1 MRAFLAPWDIFER
14 EAGTYDD
21 WYATPRGRRA
31 HMAECALLEWLLGHF
46 PGAGSVVEVGC
57 GTGHFTGWLGQRGLT
72 VVGLDRAPQMLR
84 QMRRR
89 APGIPCVLG
98 EARRLPFRDGAIDLV
113 ALITTLE
120 FLDERDVSLR
130 EAVRVAYRGL
140 MLVVLNRW
148 SVGALCRRCR
158 LRAGRGALLGRARD
172 YSLSSLREGIAG
184 AAGARLREVR
194 WTSALFLG
202 LPPRT
207 RARVP
212 LGDVVGVAVLLKAP
226 RHHRRSHRAA
236 PAGGGFSARAV
247 TPSLTQSWKGE
258 RA

>member
-1 MRAFLAPWDIFER
+1 MAPWDIFER

-84 QMRRR
+84 QMRRFVPR
-89 APGIPCVLG
+89 SPCVLG
-98 EARRLPFRDGAIDLV
+98 EARSLPFRDGATDLV
-113 ALITTLE
+113 ALITALE
-120 FLDERDVSLR
+120 FLDEPDAALR

-140 MLVVLNRW
+140 ILVVLNRW

-158 LRAGRGALLGRARD
+158 LRAGQSTLLARALD
-172 YSLSSLREGIAG
+172 YSLPSLRKAIAR

-194 WTSALFLG
+194 WRSALFPG
-202 LPPRT
+202 LPPRP

-236 PAGGGFSARAV
+236 PAVGGSSARAV